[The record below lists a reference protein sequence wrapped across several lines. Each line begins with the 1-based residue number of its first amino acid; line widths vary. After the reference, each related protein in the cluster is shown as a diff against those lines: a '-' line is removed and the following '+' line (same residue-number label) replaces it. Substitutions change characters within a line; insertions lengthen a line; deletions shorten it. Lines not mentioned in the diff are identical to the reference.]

1 MRRCREQAV
10 TSVAHLPTLHPS
22 PSFSGEAV
30 SLVSGCAHHVPLQT
44 SCFLKVADM
53 IKDDQTSLLTITLCP
68 RLAYPQF
75 QLPHSGSINY
85 YSNCFPQP
93 TDSKLTACSSVLL
106 RGGQRERGRLR
117 IMNLRKET
125 PVKKKNSENKNF
137 LGILP
142 SMSPLKAHTWFN
154 YCPSLV
160 QFVGKYYPVLAS
172 QVAQW

>member
-1 MRRCREQAV
+1 MLSAQTPKAGEARSMLRCREQAV

-53 IKDDQTSLLTITLCP
+53 IKDDQTSLVTITLCP
-68 RLAYPQF
+68 RLACPQF

-106 RGGQRERGRLR
+106 HGGQRERGRLR

-125 PVKKKNSENKNF
+125 PESRKKIQKTKIF
-137 LGILP
+137 
-142 SMSPLKAHTWFN
+142 WDF
-154 YCPSLV
+154 YLV
-160 QFVGKYYPVLAS
+160 
-172 QVAQW
+172 